1 MEARQE
7 VSELE
12 SEPAPSLPA
21 PTSTQGRAATS
32 WRGALVVRS
41 KDTAQPWASRVPNLL
56 GHTLFALE
64 VLLQAPFAWL
74 IAIFLFGS

>member
-1 MEARQE
+1 MEAKQE

-21 PTSTQGRAATS
+21 PTSTWKSCHKLEGSPGGQIQRHCPSSG
-32 WRGALVVRS
+32 
-41 KDTAQPWASRVPNLL
+41 VPNLL

-74 IAIFLFGS
+74 IAIFLSGS